1 MIDLLNFSWYYWMI
15 LTPLPESGNMKL
27 EWTWRTWPMA
37 ARQLFWLNDLCIAA
51 SLVVY
56 LGPLWWC
63 CDDTVVILWWYFIEL
78 DDGKKLWFP
87 VSMFPST
94 NPLRYCDL
102 WKSKRFLFPTIT
114 DLVNSHITMENH
126 HAINGKIHYF
136 NGSFSIANC
145 WHNQRVQIW
154 WTLCQIHRRWNQLSL

>member
-51 SLVVY
+51 SLVVD

-78 DDGKKLWFP
+78 DDGKILTGKPNQFDGKNPWVSGFDFPFNQSIEILW
-87 VSMFPST
+87 SMEVQTIFVPNDYRSGKQPHNYGKSPCYQWE
-94 NPLRYCDL
+94 NPLFQ
-102 WKSKRFLFPTIT
+102 WVIF
-114 DLVNSHITMENH
+114 NS
-126 HAINGKIHYF
+126 
-136 NGSFSIANC
+136 
-145 WHNQRVQIW
+145 
-154 WTLCQIHRRWNQLSL
+154 QLLT

>member
-27 EWTWRTWPMA
+27 EWTWPMA

-51 SLVVY
+51 SLEVD

-78 DDGKKLWFP
+78 DDGKILTGKPNQFDGKNPWVSGFDFP
-87 VSMFPST
+87 FNQSIE
-94 NPLRYCDL
+94 
-102 WKSKRFLFPTIT
+102 KSKRFLFPTIT

-145 WHNQRVQIW
+145 
-154 WTLCQIHRRWNQLSL
+154 